1 MIGSDWEVAPDILY
15 TKYPKSHKKSVLLS
29 GCKINQIMEFG
40 DIIYFILLLFFAILG
55 FFNES
60 RKKKNIQQQQKGES
74 ESRPLF
80 GEEMDEDEP
89 YLYHL
94 PLPKQS
100 ELPPSPPVTQKNKRT
115 EFRSSLD
122 LVTDFEGVSSLKNSL
137 FVYDADDSF
146 AQDETSVFTVSE
158 QEQRNDMISTLHP
171 LVAELAGESGEEAL
185 KRGLIYGEIMQ
196 RKY

>member
-1 MIGSDWEVAPDILY
+1 M
-15 TKYPKSHKKSVLLS
+15 S

-60 RKKKNIQQQQKGES
+60 RKKKNLQQQQKGES

-80 GEEMDEDEP
+80 GEEMDGDEP

-100 ELPPSPPVTQKNKRT
+100 ELPPVPPAPQKNKRP

-122 LVTDFEGVSSLKNSL
+122 LVTDFEGVSSLKSSI

-146 AQDETSVFTVSE
+146 AQDDASVFTASE
-158 QEQRNDMISTLHP
+158 QEKPNEKSRTLHP
-171 LVAELAGESGEEAL
+171 LVAELTGEGGEEAL
-185 KRGLIYGEIMQ
+185 KKGLIYGEIMQ

>member
-1 MIGSDWEVAPDILY
+1 M
-15 TKYPKSHKKSVLLS
+15 S

-60 RKKKNIQQQQKGES
+60 RKKKNLQQQQKGES
-74 ESRPLF
+74 ELRPLF

-122 LVTDFEGVSSLKNSL
+122 LVTDFEGVSSLKSSI

-146 AQDETSVFTVSE
+146 AQDDASVFTATE
-158 QEQRNDMISTLHP
+158 QEKRNDKSHALHP
-171 LVAELAGESGEEAL
+171 LVAELTGEGGEEAL
-185 KRGLIYGEIMQ
+185 KKGLIYGEIMQ

>member
-1 MIGSDWEVAPDILY
+1 M
-15 TKYPKSHKKSVLLS
+15 S
-29 GCKINQIMEFG
+29 GCKINQIMESG

-60 RKKKNIQQQQKGES
+60 RKKKNLQQQKGES

-80 GEEMDEDEP
+80 GEEMDGDEP

-100 ELPPSPPVTQKNKRT
+100 ELPPVPPAPQKNKRP

-122 LVTDFEGVSSLKNSL
+122 LVTDFEGVSSLKSSI

-146 AQDETSVFTVSE
+146 AQDDASVFTASE
-158 QEQRNDMISTLHP
+158 QEKPNEKSRTLHP
-171 LVAELAGESGEEAL
+171 LVAELTGEGGEEAL
-185 KRGLIYGEIMQ
+185 KKGLIYGEIMQ